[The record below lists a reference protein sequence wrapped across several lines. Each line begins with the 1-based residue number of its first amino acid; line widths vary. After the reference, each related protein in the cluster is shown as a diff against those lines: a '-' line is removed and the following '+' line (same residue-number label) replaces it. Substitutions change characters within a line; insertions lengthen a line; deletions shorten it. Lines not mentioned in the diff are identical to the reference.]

1 MLMPKRVKYRRQ
13 QRGRMKGKATRGNFV
28 AYGEYGLMAT
38 EPCWITANQ
47 IEAARIAMTRYTK
60 RGGQVWI
67 KIFPDKPVTQKPAET
82 RMGSGKGSPEYWVAV
97 VKPGRVLFEIAG
109 VSEEA
114 AREAMRLAATSCPA
128 RPRSSSAR
136 PPRPRMVVNEDEG

>member
-109 VSEEA
+109 VSEDI
-114 AREAMRLAATSCPA
+114 AREALRLASHKLPIKTKIVAKGTESE
-128 RPRSSSAR
+128 
-136 PPRPRMVVNEDEG
+136 NGGE